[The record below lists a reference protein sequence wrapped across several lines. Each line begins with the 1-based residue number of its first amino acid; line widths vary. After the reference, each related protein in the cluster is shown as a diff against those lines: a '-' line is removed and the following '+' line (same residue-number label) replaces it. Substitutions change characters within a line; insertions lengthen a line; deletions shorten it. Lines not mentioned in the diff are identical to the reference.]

1 VTVSRLASKLTL
13 PLGAAAIAA
22 ATVGAVLC
30 SSTTADA
37 RPAPPAAHVVARAG
51 AVTVA
56 NMAFS
61 PASVSTTLGGS
72 VTWTYQDAIS
82 HTSTSDQGF
91 WDSGPRSGGATYSHT
106 FTSAGSFAYHCS
118 IHPMM
123 HGSVKVPLSASGT
136 AAKGFKLTWATAKGT
151 GGITYDVQTR
161 LGAGK
166 WVSLKAATTGT
177 HAKFN
182 PAKAGKYQVRA
193 RTAKGGSRSGWSPT
207 VTVTIS

>member
-1 VTVSRLASKLTL
+1 MTYATIARRLLA
-13 PLGAAAIAA
+13 PLAAGAVAAALLVPA
-22 ATVGAVLC
+22 G
-30 SSTTADA
+30 TADA
-37 RPAPPAAHVVARAG
+37 RAAS
-51 AVTVA
+51 VTVA

-61 PASVSTTLGGS
+61 PGTVTTTLGGS
-72 VTWTYQDAIS
+72 VTWTFQDSVA
-82 HTSTSDQGF
+82 HTTTSDQGF
-91 WDSGPRSGGATYSHT
+91 WDSGTKAGGATYART
-106 FTSAGSFAYHCS
+106 FTSAGTFAYHCS
-118 IHPMM
+118 IHTMM
-123 HGSVKVPLSASGT
+123 RGKVRVPLTASGR
-136 AAKGFKLTWATAKGT
+136 ASGGYQLTWATVKGS

-161 LGAGK
+161 LGKGA